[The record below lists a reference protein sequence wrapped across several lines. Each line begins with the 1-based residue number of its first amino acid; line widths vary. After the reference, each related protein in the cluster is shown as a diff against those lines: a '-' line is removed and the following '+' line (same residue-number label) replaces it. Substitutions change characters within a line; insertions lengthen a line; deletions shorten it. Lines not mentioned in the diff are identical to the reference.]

1 MWGKNSS
8 QTKRKKV
15 AIKTNVLTLMI
26 TAYIAVFLMFALMVW
41 GTENLDATVA
51 WDMLESPLMALLG
64 GTLAISK
71 DLIRDDDD
79 PLPGKNKEAQGN
91 QPEHDNDQ

>member
-1 MWGKNSS
+1 MWGISSNS
-8 QTKRKKV
+8 TKRKKV

-26 TAYIAVFLMFALMVW
+26 TAYVAVLGMFALMVY
-41 GTENLDATVA
+41 GTEGITATDA
-51 WDMLESPLMALLG
+51 WDILEAPLMALLG

-79 PLPGKNKEAQGN
+79 SSPENNKTKRD
-91 QPEHDNDQ
+91 QPKHNDDQ